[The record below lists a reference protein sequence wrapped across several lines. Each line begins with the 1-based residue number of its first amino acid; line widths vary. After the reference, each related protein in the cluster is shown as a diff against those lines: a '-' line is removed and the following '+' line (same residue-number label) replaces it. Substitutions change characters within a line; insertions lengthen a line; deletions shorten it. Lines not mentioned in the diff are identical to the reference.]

1 MLKKIIA
8 VFILFVGFNF
18 IAHSQKTVNE
28 QLAAQYFQ
36 NGEFEKAA
44 ELYEQLY
51 EDNPNPYFYN
61 NLIQT
66 LISVKDFKKAEK
78 IIKKRI
84 KQNPGDLR
92 LSVDLGYIYSTS
104 GDDKKAEKQYAEAID
119 NLTSNQQQIYDL
131 ANAFMLRMQYDF
143 AASTYLK
150 GRKLMNSTSS
160 FAVELAMLYETR
172 GNYQEMMDEYLNLL
186 ISDAN

>member
-1 MLKKIIA
+1 MLIHK
-8 VFILFVGFNF
+8 
-18 IAHSQKTVNE
+18 KTVNE

-84 KQNPGDLR
+84 KQNSGDLR

-131 ANAFMLRMQYDF
+131 ANAFF
-143 AASTYLK
+143 T
-150 GRKLMNSTSS
+150 
-160 FAVELAMLYETR
+160 
-172 GNYQEMMDEYLNLL
+172 
-186 ISDAN
+186 